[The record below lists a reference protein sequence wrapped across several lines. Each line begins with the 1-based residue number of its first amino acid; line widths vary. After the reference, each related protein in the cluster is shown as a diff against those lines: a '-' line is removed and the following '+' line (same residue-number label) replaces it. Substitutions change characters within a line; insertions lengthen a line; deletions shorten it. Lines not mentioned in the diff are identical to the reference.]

1 MRISKGQILAL
12 TLFVLLSSLGIVLV
26 LLMPINQQ
34 VIRIRKILNTFQALT
49 FAESGLEVASL
60 YSIKNIE
67 IDNHFQYTL
76 DNSNPTQIE
85 TDCQSYYNHSCNR
98 SGHHNICEERGFTM
112 SGWGGCS
119 KYKINKIASQDVE
132 VELYS
137 AAVYKN
143 FEVYS
148 YFVKLISTGKYKGLE
163 RVLDFD
169 FLP

>member
-12 TLFVLLSSLGIVLV
+12 TLFVLLASLGTVLV

-60 YSIKNIE
+60 YSLKGKTLNNFLYNSTDPGGDVNQSPCAMFFNQLCSRSEMDECAHTKIQCIITTTTSDKIE
-67 IDNHFQYTL
+67 A
-76 DNSNPTQIE
+76 E
-85 TDCQSYYNHSCNR
+85 MYNLELS
-98 SGHHNICEERGFTM
+98 SGLI
-112 SGWGGCS
+112 
-119 KYKINKIASQDVE
+119 
-132 VELYS
+132 
-137 AAVYKN
+137 
-143 FEVYS
+143 YS
-148 YFVKLISTGKYKGLE
+148 YFIKLISTGKYKGLE